1 MSTFEEIRQR
11 IAATKSDISAVE
23 LQPRSRAEVLA
34 YVQAV
39 VGTWSKRA
47 GDRLAADVQTIA
59 AGGHATL
66 NPPQPVDML
75 VLVLGADTVTA
86 ALRQAV
92 EQHVP
97 KGLDRTAR
105 AKKLQA
111 LRDTLA
117 ALERDEEAL
126 LRAAHDSGDL
136 IAPRPDADP
145 WAALEHRT
153 DAHDEG

>member
-1 MSTFEEIRQR
+1 MNNLEEIRQR

-34 YVQAV
+34 YVDEV
-39 VGTWSKRA
+39 VGVWSKRA
-47 GDRLAADVQTIA
+47 GDRLAAEVQTIA
-59 AGGHATL
+59 AGGHATFS
-66 NPPQPVDML
+66 PQQPADLL

-86 ALRQAV
+86 AFRHAV
-92 EQHVP
+92 ETHVP
-97 KGLDRTAR
+97 KGLDGTAR

-111 LRDTLA
+111 LRATLA
-117 ALERDEEAL
+117 ELERDEEAL

-145 WAALEHRT
+145 WAALAAPEP
-153 DAHDEG
+153 EEP

>member
-1 MSTFEEIRQR
+1 MTLEEIRQR

-34 YVQAV
+34 YVDE
-39 VGTWSKRA
+39 VGGVWSKRA
-47 GDRLAADVQTIA
+47 GDRLAHDVRTIA
-59 AGGHATL
+59 AGGHATFS
-66 NPPQPVDML
+66 PPQPVDLL

-97 KGLDRTAR
+97 KGLDRAPR

-111 LRDTLA
+111 LRATLA
-117 ALERDEEAL
+117 ELEREEEAL
-126 LRAAHDSGDL
+126 LRVAHDSGDL

-145 WAALEHRT
+145 WAALELHD